1 MAPFAEMALAKH
13 MQEKVWKYSALLIVI
28 SPLVA
33 LTKDQVN
40 RLQEQ
45 GISAAYVGSDQS
57 DSVLNKI
64 ENGEYILVFM
74 SPEST
79 LDNERW
85 GSMITNPLYSKSLMG
100 IAVDEAL

>member
-40 RLQEQ
+40 RLQE
-45 GISAAYVGSDQS
+45 
-57 DSVLNKI
+57 
-64 ENGEYILVFM
+64 
-74 SPEST
+74 
-79 LDNERW
+79 
-85 GSMITNPLYSKSLMG
+85 
-100 IAVDEAL
+100 